1 MEYYSTIKKN
11 EILALEAI
19 WIDPEII
26 IPSEV
31 KTEKDK
37 YPMIPL
43 IFGNLKND
51 AKELNYKTETDS
63 QTENKLRATKGER
76 QGVRF
81 NSVQSLSRA

>member
-1 MEYYSTIKKN
+1 MVHIYHGILLNHKE

-26 IPSEV
+26 TPSEV
-31 KTEKDK
+31 KIDKDK

-51 AKELNYKTETDS
+51 ANELNYKTETDS

-76 QGVRF
+76 
-81 NSVQSLSRA
+81 